1 MSEGNAKLKTTKKG
15 KPMYN
20 DNELINCPE
29 CNALG
34 LFAPDLYGNAKFHH
48 KIPSKIE
55 GYFTFSLIHK
65 IVNENVKVSN

>member
-20 DNELINCPE
+20 DNELIKCPE
-29 CNALG
+29 CQALG
-34 LFAPDLYGNAKFHH
+34 LFAPNLKGDVVFNH

-55 GYFTFSLIHK
+55 GYFTFTLTHL
-65 IVNENVKVSN
+65 VKETN